1 MVAVERTLPT
11 DESSALFELVQDL
24 CAKELAPRAAEYE
37 AAERFPREVFRTLG
51 HAGLLGLPY
60 DEQYGGGG
68 QPYEVYL
75 QVVEELARHWLTI
88 GLGVSVHSLA
98 CYGLANFGTEE
109 QKEKWLPGM
118 LGGDQLGAYCLSE
131 PQSGS
136 DAAALTT
143 RAVRDRDNSGEAYTV
158 TGTKAWITHSGH
170 ADFYTLMVR
179 TSDDG
184 AKGVSALLAEA
195 GTPGMSFGKP
205 ENKMGMRGS
214 VTAQVLLD
222 GARVPAERLIGVEGQ
237 GFSIALSALEAGRLG
252 IAACAVGLAQAAL
265 DAAVEYAKSRQQ
277 FGHPIAEFQGVGFML
292 ADMATSVAVGRA
304 AYLTA
309 ARRRDAGLPYGTEAA
324 MAKLFCT
331 DMAMKVTTDAVQVFG
346 GYGYTADFPVER
358 YMREAK
364 VLQIVEGTNQVQ
376 RLVISRTLTRA

>member
-1 MVAVERTLPT
+1 MVTVERSLPS
-11 DESSALFELVQDL
+11 DEAESLFELVQDV

-37 AAERFPREVFRTLG
+37 AEERFPREVFRTLG
-51 HAGLLGLPY
+51 RAGLLGLPY
-60 DEQYGGGG
+60 DEKYGGGG

-75 QVVEELARHWLTI
+75 QVVEELARNWLTV
-88 GLGVSVHSLA
+88 GLGVSVHSLS
-98 CYGLANFGTEE
+98 CYGLATFGSEE
-109 QKEKWLPGM
+109 QKQRWLPDM
-118 LGGDQLGAYCLSE
+118 LGGEQLGAYCLSE

-136 DAAALTT
+136 DAAALKT
-143 RAVRDRDNSGEAYTV
+143 RATLEGDVYTV

-179 TSDDG
+179 TSG
-184 AKGVSALLAEA
+184 EGPRGISALLAEA
-195 GTPGMSFGKP
+195 GTPGMTFGKP

-222 GARVPAERLIGVEGQ
+222 GARVPADRLIGAEGQ
-237 GFSIALSALEAGRLG
+237 GFTIALAALEAGRLG
-252 IAACAVGLAQAAL
+252 IAACAVGVAQAAL
-265 DAAVEYAKSRQQ
+265 DTAVEYAKTRQQ
-277 FGHPIAEFQGVGFML
+277 FGKPIADFQGLGFLL
-292 ADMATSVAVGRA
+292 ADMATGVATGRA
-304 AYLTA
+304 AYLAA

-324 MAKLFCT
+324 MAKLYCT
-331 DMAMKVTTDAVQVFG
+331 DMAMRVTTDAVQVLG

-376 RLVISRTLTRA
+376 RLVISRALTRV